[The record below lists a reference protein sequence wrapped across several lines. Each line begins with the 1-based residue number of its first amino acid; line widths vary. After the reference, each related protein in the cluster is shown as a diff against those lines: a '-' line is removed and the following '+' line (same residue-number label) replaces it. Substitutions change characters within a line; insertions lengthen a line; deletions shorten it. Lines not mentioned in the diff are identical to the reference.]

1 MHWSSIHLHK
11 GTTAHHAFGFLHSVQ
26 WTVLNSYLN
35 CNVLKNLFLS
45 TIYTFERD
53 IFSWFFIHCVLW
65 VMKIKMKWDIWLWK
79 KKMFKT
85 SLFFRFLPTVMMLV
99 FVEED
104 GVSVSLVFFRSRSSW
119 ATALLP
125 ILRQTVSNA
134 MMNIF
139 VQRRIYSKSLH
150 LLWCCPHN
158 IYVLW
163 RAWEIGRKR
172 TSSHENDHTC
182 LVPIYAQNQ

>member
-1 MHWSSIHLHK
+1 MC
-11 GTTAHHAFGFLHSVQ
+11 ASVQ
-26 WTVLNSYLN
+26 WPQTSVDLDGNNSWTDNHDERGQKTAQKSPSSLIPTVEI
-35 CNVLKNLFLS
+35 NVSN
-45 TIYTFERD
+45 EP
-53 IFSWFFIHCVLW
+53 
-65 VMKIKMKWDIWLWK
+65 
-79 KKMFKT
+79 
-85 SLFFRFLPTVMMLV
+85 FFRFLPTVMMLV

>member
-1 MHWSSIHLHK
+1 MFWKIY
-11 GTTAHHAFGFLHSVQ
+11 FCPQ
-26 WTVLNSYLN
+26 YI
-35 CNVLKNLFLS
+35 LS
-45 TIYTFERD
+45 KETFFV
-53 IFSWFFIHCVLW
+53 IFIHCVLW

-139 VQRRIYSKSLH
+139 VQRRIYSTVFENRQKSRIQYCERSELRLH
-150 LLWCCPHN
+150 D
-158 IYVLW
+158 
-163 RAWEIGRKR
+163 K
-172 TSSHENDHTC
+172 C
-182 LVPIYAQNQ
+182 LILNFGIFHHFLSN